1 MRGALPPKKPRGE
14 GLPTGRQ
21 RELLLVLVACL
32 SRVISRGK
40 HCTTP
45 FTLRSAST
53 IVQSAHSLYIEI
65 LSQGC
70 GGAGVV
76 ARVVARR
83 AAREAATVSVAREV
97 ATEAAVTEAAATE
110 RRRGEGGGE

>member
-1 MRGALPPKKPRGE
+1 MSIP
-14 GLPTGRQ
+14 
-21 RELLLVLVACL
+21 CY
-32 SRVISRGK
+32 
-40 HCTTP
+40 
-45 FTLRSAST
+45 FTRKTLHDAIYVTLTAST

-83 AAREAATVSVAREV
+83 AAREAATVSVARVV

>member
-1 MRGALPPKKPRGE
+1 MSIPCYFTRKTLHDAIYV
-14 GLPTGRQ
+14 T
-21 RELLLVLVACL
+21 L
-32 SRVISRGK
+32 S
-40 HCTTP
+40 
-45 FTLRSAST
+45 LYNRS
-53 IVQSAHSLYIEI
+53 IESAHSLYIEI

-83 AAREAATVSVAREV
+83 AAREAATVSVARVV